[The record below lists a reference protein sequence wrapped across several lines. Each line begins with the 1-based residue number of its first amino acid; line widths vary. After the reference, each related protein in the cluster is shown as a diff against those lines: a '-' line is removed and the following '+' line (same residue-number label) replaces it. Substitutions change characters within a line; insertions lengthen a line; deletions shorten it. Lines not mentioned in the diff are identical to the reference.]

1 MAKNRDGWAC
11 VTCGA
16 VGRLEVDHIKP
27 IKTHPELAYD
37 LENLQTLCVSC
48 HAAKTRAEVFGE
60 PEDPEKR
67 KWRLL
72 MKVELPDF

>member
-1 MAKNRDGWAC
+1 MAKTRDGWAC

-37 LENLQTLCVSC
+37 LANLQTLCVNC

-72 MKVELPDF
+72 MKADLPDF